1 MHRTEIAAFLNQKGG
16 VGKTTSVVN
25 IGSGLT
31 ILGKKVLIVDLDPQG
46 HLTRSLGIETN
57 GFNKTIYDVLKG
69 ETSPRESM
77 VDKKL
82 GARLSVNGQDSS
94 LSLTVIPSRLDL
106 ADSAVELSRL
116 AGAEHLLKKA
126 VETVKNDYDYILI
139 DCPPSLGLLT
149 TNALTAANKVYI
161 PVQTEYLALDSLN
174 DLKKKIEWVISRYNP
189 ELTIGGLIATRF
201 DGRKVLNRTVVERL
215 KERFGSLFLEAMIR
229 ENIVLAEAPSFGKDI
244 FTYRPRSYGAK
255 DYLDLCLEIIDGSR
269 ETEGLFTVERGGVIS
284 RQTPDAGSVWQEVAN
299 GDSMD

>member
-31 ILGKKVLIVDLDPQG
+31 ILAKKVLIVDLDPQG
-46 HLTRSLGIETN
+46 HLTRSLGIESN
-57 GFNKTIYDVLKG
+57 GFNKTVYDVLKG
-69 ETSPRESM
+69 EISPRESM
-77 VDKKL
+77 VSKKL
-82 GARLSVNGQDSS
+82 GARLSVNGRDSN

-106 ADSAVELSRL
+106 ADSAVGLSRL
-116 AGAEHLLKKA
+116 PGAEYLLKKA
-126 VETVKNDYDYILI
+126 LDEVKHDYDYVLI

-149 TNALTAANKVYI
+149 TNALTAASKVFI
-161 PVQTEYLALDSLN
+161 PVQTEYLALESLD
-174 DLKKKIEWVISRYNP
+174 DLKRKIEWVIARFNP
-189 ELTIGGLIATRF
+189 DLEIGGLIATRF

-215 KERFGSLFLEAMIR
+215 KERFGSLFLATMIR

-255 DYLDLCLEIIDGSR
+255 DYLDLCLEILDGHNTSQAS
-269 ETEGLFTVERGGVIS
+269 LTVERSGVPAVQQS
-284 RQTPDAGSVWQEVAN
+284 EEGSVWREIAQGEPV
-299 GDSMD
+299 D